1 MESTQELQHWGI
13 KGQKWG
19 IRRYQNP
26 DGTLT
31 EAGKKRYYYQ
41 NPDGSLTEAG
51 KKDYMTAAK
60 KGKLDVS
67 KLSDNDLNMINSRFA
82 REKTFKQNVSD
93 YEKSTFKYKLKE
105 AALERIKGSGGG
117 KGKGKGGGGGSTIGK
132 LLVAPI
138 TKAFA
143 DAFTSSNHGKGNG
156 KDDDDEENRLAD
168 WKKYKEYKNNGH
180 VWTAGFK
187 WSKADKQNRE
197 RWENE
202 GKRFVDTASKDW
214 RTGDNRTSGS
224 RTSDQYLLDNYRST
238 HKKTKPKPEPSVAS
252 KKWKKWDQT
261 AERAGKSGLII
272 SHSVLARYIITRSSN
287 ELYHWGIKGQK
298 WGVRRFQNSDG
309 TLTDAGKKRYLTRG
323 EYREILRDAKKDKK
337 AFLNEWKSEQSN
349 TRNDNERQEVDAKYN
364 RIASGMA
371 KSRSVLEKNA
381 GHFKKAE
388 KFLHESEVLSRKADQ
403 LDDIIS
409 NRVKQLAVVKAE
421 KMAQNKKVFGDALKS
436 AKTEGL
442 DSWWSKNHSNGNGD
456 KFLEHVWDTQGKLL
470 DRFYN
475 ERDNIRYSGGDWST
489 IQQKYSKQL
498 ASNLGLPQ
506 TDSTYYIL
514 ENFFINGDD

>member
-132 LLVAPI
+132 LLAAPI
-138 TKAFA
+138 AKAFA
-143 DAFTSSNHGKGNG
+143 DAFKPYNGSKGNG
-156 KDDDDEENRLAD
+156 KDDDEEENRLAD
-168 WKKYKEYKNNGH
+168 WKKYREYKNNGH

-197 RWENE
+197 RWGKE
-202 GKRFVDTASKDW
+202 GKRFCDDASKDW

-224 RTSDQYLLDNYRST
+224 RTSEQYLFDNYRST

-252 KKWKKWDQT
+252 KKWQKWDQT
-261 AERAGKSGLII
+261 AERAGKSGIII
-272 SHSVLARYIITRSSN
+272 SHSASARYVVTRSSD
-287 ELYHWGIKGQK
+287 ELYHWGILGQK
-298 WGVRRFQNSDG
+298 WGVRRFQNKDG
-309 TLTDAGKKRYLTRG
+309 TLTAEGKERYSTGNEKHPDIDYRNGDEVSKYVIGLHKKYMDAAFNDKMRKKYDLGQDTSS
-323 EYREILRDAKKDKK
+323 EFVKNNKKYGDMVSHITAATKK
-337 AFLNEWKSEQSN
+337 ALNAAIEAGNAATTSSKENWKNPGPLWEN
-349 TRNDNERQEVDAKYN
+349 MNRKNVEYWDKFQEVADEYIQKNFSKDEQEVA
-364 RIASGMA
+364 
-371 KSRSVLEKNA
+371 RSV
-381 GHFKKAE
+381 
-388 KFLHESEVLSRKADQ
+388 VY
-403 LDDIIS
+403 
-409 NRVKQLAVVKAE
+409 
-421 KMAQNKKVFGDALKS
+421 
-436 AKTEGL
+436 
-442 DSWWSKNHSNGNGD
+442 W
-456 KFLEHVWDTQGKLL
+456 
-470 DRFYN
+470 RF
-475 ERDNIRYSGGDWST
+475 IDW
-489 IQQKYSKQL
+489 
-498 ASNLGLPQ
+498 
-506 TDSTYYIL
+506 
-514 ENFFINGDD
+514 

>member
-132 LLVAPI
+132 LLAAPI
-138 TKAFA
+138 AKAFA
-143 DAFTSSNHGKGNG
+143 DAFKPYNGSKGNG
-156 KDDDDEENRLAD
+156 KDDDEEENRLAD
-168 WKKYKEYKNNGH
+168 WKKYREYKNNGH

-197 RWENE
+197 RWGKE
-202 GKRFVDTASKDW
+202 GKRFCDDASKNWTMTPDLY
-214 RTGDNRTSGS
+214 GKQRTSGS
-224 RTSDQYLLDNYRST
+224 RTSEQYLFSDYRST

-252 KKWKKWDQT
+252 KKWQKWDQT

-272 SHSVLARYIITRSSN
+272 SHSASARYVITR
-287 ELYHWGIKGQK
+287 
-298 WGVRRFQNSDG
+298 GV
-309 TLTDAGKKRYLTRG
+309 T
-323 EYREILRDAKKDKK
+323 
-337 AFLNEWKSEQSN
+337 
-349 TRNDNERQEVDAKYN
+349 
-364 RIASGMA
+364 
-371 KSRSVLEKNA
+371 
-381 GHFKKAE
+381 
-388 KFLHESEVLSRKADQ
+388 
-403 LDDIIS
+403 
-409 NRVKQLAVVKAE
+409 
-421 KMAQNKKVFGDALKS
+421 
-436 AKTEGL
+436 
-442 DSWWSKNHSNGNGD
+442 
-456 KFLEHVWDTQGKLL
+456 
-470 DRFYN
+470 
-475 ERDNIRYSGGDWST
+475 
-489 IQQKYSKQL
+489 
-498 ASNLGLPQ
+498 
-506 TDSTYYIL
+506 
-514 ENFFINGDD
+514 